1 MPPSLLGESPLWHP
15 SEQVLYW
22 CDIPGHKLNRFDP
35 ATGAHREWAFDT
47 DVACCAPLIDGGLL
61 LALRDGLVRFDPANG
76 HVQGRSPRRPTTR
89 RTNASTTARPTRRA
103 ASGSARSTSR
113 AIRRAL
119 RCTASARAGS
129 ARWPSDITVSNGLAW
144 SPDARTMYWADTKA
158 HRIDALDFD
167 VSDGSLS
174 RRRVFAQFPV
184 KTADQPLASYGG
196 RPDGAAVDAE
206 GGYWVAMFEG
216 ARLLRLAP
224 DGAAH
229 ARSAAAGALPDHALL
244 RRARPEDAVHHHLA
258 REAAGRRTRARAAGR
273 LCTAAARRCAGLPAN
288 FAHDLIEIEAVMSNT
303 RYTQYASLKDRVVFI
318 SGGSSGIGAELVRAF
333 AAQGAKVAFCGTRP
347 DGGKRADRR
356 VVAAG
361 HAAALVR
368 RRATCATCVAYQALL
383 ARAAAELG
391 PVRVLVNNAGRDDR
405 HKMED
410 VTPEFWDDRL
420 ALNLKHYF
428 FAIQAVAPGMEK
440 AGGGSVIN
448 MGSVSWMRGRPN
460 LVGYTT
466 AKAGILGLTRTLAR
480 ELGPRNI
487 RVNALVPG
495 AIVTERQT
503 TLHRDPVADQ
513 QFLDA
518 QCLKIRLDS
527 GHVARATLFLA
538 ADDSDGMTG
547 QHVLVDAGIAQQSV
561 VT

>member
-1 MPPSLLGESPLWHP
+1 MNYTHYSSL
-15 SEQVLYW
+15 
-22 CDIPGHKLNRFDP
+22 R
-35 ATGAHREWAFDT
+35 
-47 DVACCAPLIDGGLL
+47 
-61 LALRDGLVRFDPANG
+61 
-76 HVQGRSPRRPTTR
+76 
-89 RTNASTTARPTRRA
+89 
-103 ASGSARSTSR
+103 
-113 AIRRAL
+113 
-119 RCTASARAGS
+119 
-129 ARWPSDITVSNGLAW
+129 
-144 SPDARTMYWADTKA
+144 
-158 HRIDALDFD
+158 
-167 VSDGSLS
+167 
-174 RRRVFAQFPV
+174 
-184 KTADQPLASYGG
+184 
-196 RPDGAAVDAE
+196 
-206 GGYWVAMFEG
+206 
-216 ARLLRLAP
+216 
-224 DGAAH
+224 
-229 ARSAAAGALPDHALL
+229 
-244 RRARPEDAVHHHLA
+244 
-258 REAAGRRTRARAAGR
+258 
-273 LCTAAARRCAGLPAN
+273 
-288 FAHDLIEIEAVMSNT
+288 
-303 RYTQYASLKDRVVFI
+303 DRVVFI

-333 AAQGAKVAFCGTRP
+333 AAQGAKVAFCGTKP
-347 DGGKRADRR
+347 EGGKPLIEE

-361 HAAALVR
+361 HAAPWYAPCDVR
-368 RRATCATCVAYQALL
+368 DVVAYQALL
-383 ARAAAELG
+383 ARVVNELG
-391 PVRVLVNNAGRDDR
+391 PVRVLINNAGRDDR
-405 HKMED
+405 HKMEE

-503 TLHRDPVADQ
+503 ALHRDPAADQ

-561 VT
+561 IT